1 MTTTPIA
8 PPLAP
13 AEAPP
18 KPRPEVTIGGRRI
31 PVILP
36 KRSDPRLKL
45 SATIWTITLL
55 GLTVLSFQVSIPQI
69 AVTVLLCAA
78 IEVGVTYRREHV
90 LVWPASALQ
99 TGISVAFI
107 FRVAGTRQADYW
119 STRGLWIFVAVA
131 LMSLLPKYIIRY
143 NNRHVFNPSNI
154 GLAWGLLLFGPSH
167 VFSEHLWWAPLGAPV
182 LVAFAVIVAGAF
194 WVLRQV
200 KMIPLAT
207 AFLATFLPIIAL
219 FALFGR
225 DYVAAWHNGP
235 VGGSFYWLTIALS
248 PEVLIF
254 TFFMITDPQ
263 TAPKSKVGRLIY
275 ASLTAVVAAV
285 LILPQGTEFG
295 IKVAIL
301 SSLLVTCALTP
312 AIDRLGRRIEARRSG
327 EEGMVAAPE
336 AAPVPAAKPLLRR
349 FAAAARR
356 PVLVAVVIIA
366 VAAPLNTA
374 LLARDKKIVLIE
386 QGLTTRTVQ

>member
-1 MTTTPIA
+1 MTT
-8 PPLAP
+8 AP
-13 AEAPP
+13 AIPVPVDLAP
-18 KPRPEVTIGGRRI
+18 KPRPEITIRGRQI
-31 PVILP
+31 PVVLP
-36 KRSDPRLKL
+36 KWSDPRLKL
-45 SATIWTITLL
+45 SATIWTITIL
-55 GLTVLSFQVSIPQI
+55 GLTILRFQVSIPQI
-69 AVTVLLCAA
+69 AMTVLLCGL
-78 IEVGVTYRREHV
+78 IETVVTYRREHV

-107 FRVAGTRQADYW
+107 FRVAGTEHGDYW
-119 STRGLWIFVAVA
+119 STRGIGLFALLAV
-131 LMSLLPKYIIRY
+131 MSLLPKYILRH
-143 NNRHVFNPSNI
+143 NNRHIFNPSNI
-154 GLAWGLLLFGPSH
+154 GLAWGLLLIGPSH

-182 LVAFAVIVAGAF
+182 LIAMAVILGGAY

-207 AFLATFLPIIAL
+207 AFLATFLPLIGL
-219 FALFGR
+219 FALLGR
-225 DYVAAWHNGP
+225 SYHARWHHGP

-263 TAPKSKVGRLIY
+263 TSPRSRTGRLIY
-275 ASLTAVVAAV
+275 AAATALVAAV

-301 SSLLVTCALTP
+301 SSLCLTCALVP
-312 AIDRLGRRIEARRSG
+312 AIDRLGRRIEARRAGGEAPAQSG
-327 EEGMVAAPE
+327 EPGLPWTRRLAVAA
-336 AAPVPAAKPLLRR
+336 RN
-349 FAAAARR
+349 
-356 PVLVAVVIIA
+356 PVLVATLVIA

-386 QGLTTRTVQ
+386 QGFTSRTVQ